1 VRARGDVRSSVVRPQ
16 VRLLGAVLLAVSCAT
31 VSCVGTTGGEVI
43 MFNAVASGPADARA
57 GEPYTFVVA
66 DRFGWTVTLTRAVLH
81 VGAIYFNR
89 SLPVSVAQNTAC
101 ILPDTYIGQVTTG
114 RDVDL
119 LSPELQWFPVP
130 GEGHTEPPAAVAQ
143 VWLTGG
149 RIDDQDDTTPILD
162 VEGKA
167 EKDGGVKPFAG
178 KITIGTN
185 RLPRVDTASAQPGT
199 SPICK
204 QRIVTPI
211 VVSIELKQ
219 TGSLLLRMDPA
230 FLFTNVD
237 FSTIP
242 VFDGLGFFSDSLTA
256 TDQASKVLYDNLRTA
271 GVPGLGRLYD
281 FEWLP

>member
-1 VRARGDVRSSVVRPQ
+1 VRQGAPAKRFEASVLSAV
-16 VRLLGAVLLAVSCAT
+16 LLGASSAA

-43 MFNAVASGPADARA
+43 MFNAAASGPAEARA

-66 DRFGWTVTLTRAVLH
+66 DNFRWTVTLTKAMLH

-89 SLPVSVAQNTAC
+89 SLPVSGVQNTAC

-119 LSPELQWFPVP
+119 LSPELQPFPVP

-149 RIDDQDDTTPILD
+149 RIDDQEDETPILE

-167 EKDGGVKPFAG
+167 EKDGDVKPFAG
-178 KITIGTN
+178 KVTIGIN
-185 RLPRVDTASAQPGT
+185 RLPRVDAASAQPGA

-211 VVSIELKQ
+211 QVSIELKK

-237 FSTIP
+237 FSMLP
-242 VFDGLGFFSDSLTA
+242 VFNGLGFFSDSLTA
-256 TDQASKVLYDNLRTA
+256 ADQPSKNLYDNLRTA
-271 GVPGLGRLYD
+271 GVPGFARLYD
-281 FEWLP
+281 FEWIP